1 MGCPRAALH
10 LGVVNDLALCAV
22 PHKAQADFSQ
32 TAPAMQCP
40 SANRLVVIS
49 LESPLLQGNGSN
61 NTLNGGYLNAA
72 LNAGKL
78 WHRDNLPC
86 WLSLLQLIRNLPFW
100 ISLML
105 STGQHPAISSSVLFQ
120 GPSMENCTGPGI
132 FCRMTGNST
141 KAGGPV
147 TVRGK
152 KSLPLKDQ
160 SLVAV
165 NETKCSLACKNNGA
179 VRAVRK
185 TRSRYN
191 QIGPLDHKMANICAF
206 LACRSTDFSTTKLN

>member
-10 LGVVNDLALCAV
+10 LGVANDLALCAV

-105 STGQHPAISSSVLFQ
+105 STGQHPAVSSSVLFQ

-147 TVRGK
+147 TVRGEK
-152 KSLPLKDQ
+152 IPSPERP
-160 SLVAV
+160 VARCGERNKMLTCMHRLRCGPQGKHTLTV
-165 NETKCSLACKNNGA
+165 IRLA
-179 VRAVRK
+179 
-185 TRSRYN
+185 
-191 QIGPLDHKMANICAF
+191 LW
-206 LACRSTDFSTTKLN
+206 TTKWPTFVFPWPVQVQFSQQ